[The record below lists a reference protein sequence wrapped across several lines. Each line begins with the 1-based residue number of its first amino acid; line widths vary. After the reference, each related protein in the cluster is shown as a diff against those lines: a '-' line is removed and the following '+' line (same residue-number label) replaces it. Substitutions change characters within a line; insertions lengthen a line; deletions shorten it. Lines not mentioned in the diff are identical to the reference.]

1 MSEPESFLSSVRNES
16 VQEKGQGEVAAGAA
30 DATAIEVVIR
40 NRRAQP
46 FFGRH
51 PWVFAGAVDHI
62 KGAKPDQI
70 PPGTAVRLISSEGR
84 FIAWGLYNSNSRIVV
99 RLYSWRPD
107 LLLTSDFWKPLI
119 QQAMSMR
126 PRPPLPGR
134 SRPRLSPPRSPV
146 ARSWLP
152 A

>member
-1 MSEPESFLSSVRNES
+1 MSESESFMSSDRSEP
-16 VQEKGQGEVAAGAA
+16 VQENQKVDVASGAV
-30 DATAIEVVIR
+30 DVTAIEVVIR

-70 PPGTAVRLISSEGR
+70 PPGTAVRLINSEGR

-99 RLYSWRPD
+99 RLYSWRPI
-107 LLLTSDFWKPLI
+107 FC
-119 QQAMSMR
+119 
-126 PRPPLPGR
+126 
-134 SRPRLSPPRSPV
+134 
-146 ARSWLP
+146 
-152 A
+152 